1 MSKHGHAMGETAAII
16 ETVRSRTR
24 GFTYPV
30 TSKFSATQ
38 DYVAIA
44 RGVVTF
50 AEAIAINSVAWE
62 KVFPK
67 KKSPL
72 AKLEARLKRDTGAG
86 GGGGG
91 VSGRAAQ
98 FSITGE

>member
-1 MSKHGHAMGETAAII
+1 LKRFRA
-16 ETVRSRTR
+16 VREVSR
-24 GFTYPV
+24 YPV
-30 TSKFSATQ
+30 ILKVSATQ

-86 GGGGG
+86 GGEAVFPQGSS
-91 VSGRAAQ
+91 VL
-98 FSITGE
+98 